1 MAEREGFEPS
11 DSCPSPHFQC
21 GAFDH
26 STISPLVLRF
36 NNIYPFLIKSKRD
49 IEKKR
54 RFFYDVDEKGEG
66 MEKFFLKKQLKIGV
80 MTCTVYRV
88 IYIIYSKKSRRRD
101 VACDRK
107 KESIDWGRID
117 EEEYDADSDLC

>member
-36 NNIYPFLIKSKRD
+36 YNIYPTFVKNKCEV
-49 IEKKR
+49 EKKR
-54 RFFYDVDEKGEG
+54 
-66 MEKFFLKKQLKIGV
+66 KI
-80 MTCTVYRV
+80 
-88 IYIIYSKKSRRRD
+88 S
-101 VACDRK
+101 A
-107 KESIDWGRID
+107 ESSPG
-117 EEEYDADSDLC
+117 

>member
-36 NNIYPFLIKSKRD
+36 NNIYPVSIKSKRH
-49 IEKKR
+49 IEKK
-54 RFFYDVDEKGEG
+54 DKN
-66 MEKFFLKKQLKIGV
+66 FLSLAG
-80 MTCTVYRV
+80 
-88 IYIIYSKKSRRRD
+88 
-101 VACDRK
+101 AG
-107 KESIDWGRID
+107 GR
-117 EEEYDADSDLC
+117 